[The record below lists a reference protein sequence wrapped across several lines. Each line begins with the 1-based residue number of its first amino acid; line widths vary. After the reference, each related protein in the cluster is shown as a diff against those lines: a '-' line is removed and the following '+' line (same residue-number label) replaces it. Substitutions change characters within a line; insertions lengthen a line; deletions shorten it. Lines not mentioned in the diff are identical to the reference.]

1 MTLGTVWRQEDPL
14 WNPFTVHLGK
24 GGPSAHT
31 QKCQGAAKKTDWRAT
46 QELNSSRFGGHLNV
60 GGSEDEPEVS
70 NWEIRLVVIVLVP
83 DQDTR
88 GE

>member
-24 GGPSAHT
+24 GET
-31 QKCQGAAKKTDWRAT
+31 QRSHPEMSGGSKKNRLESNSGVKLKSVWWPFKC
-46 QELNSSRFGGHLNV
+46 
-60 GGSEDEPEVS
+60 GGSEDEPKVS

>member
-1 MTLGTVWRQEDPL
+1 MTLGTVWRQEGPL

-24 GGPSAHT
+24 GET
-31 QKCQGAAKKTDWRAT
+31 QRSHPEMSGGSKEDRL
-46 QELNSSRFGGHLNV
+46 ESNSGVNSGQFGGHFNV
-60 GGSEDEPEVS
+60 GQSEDEPEVS
-70 NWEIRLVVIVLVP
+70 NWELRLVVTVLVP

>member
-1 MTLGTVWRQEDPL
+1 M
-14 WNPFTVHLGK
+14 
-24 GGPSAHT
+24 
-31 QKCQGAAKKTDWRAT
+31 
-46 QELNSSRFGGHLNV
+46 

-70 NWEIRLVVIVLVP
+70 NWEIRLVVAVLVP